1 MICSFE
7 SSSPTLFRFAEEGL
21 EGIEKKFRPLDF
33 FWPLSSF
40 TGTIEILAGTVAA
53 VYSLALRT
61 FCSVAAFIPFI
72 SKDFW
77 SDRKVKDDCLILLR
91 NSITMI
97 ALGIVHTIPGG
108 GMVMEGIYKFKLDLR
123 ALDEKITKLAQ
134 TPPPAQMTHVESA
147 PKTSENETT
156 KTDLLSISQRVDKLT
171 TLIEDVTKSLDE
183 KITKLAQTPPPT
195 QMIPVESAPKTSEN
209 ETTKTDLLNISQ
221 RVDKLTTL
229 IENVTKSLEEKITK
243 LAQTPPTQMI
253 PVESVPEMSE
263 NETTK
268 EDFQDLSQ
276 QEQASPTQMT
286 PVESLP
292 ETSENE
298 TTKMDL
304 QDLSPRSSPQE
315 ENIEALLLRVTK
327 LENLT
332 SKLGKNLPPL
342 KGKVTHLRNIFKYQT
357 RKKV

>member
-1 MICSFE
+1 
-7 SSSPTLFRFAEEGL
+7 
-21 EGIEKKFRPLDF
+21 
-33 FWPLSSF
+33 
-40 TGTIEILAGTVAA
+40 
-53 VYSLALRT
+53 
-61 FCSVAAFIPFI
+61 
-72 SKDFW
+72 
-77 SDRKVKDDCLILLR
+77 
-91 NSITMI
+91 
-97 ALGIVHTIPGG
+97 
-108 GMVMEGIYKFKLDLR
+108 
-123 ALDEKITKLAQ
+123 
-134 TPPPAQMTHVESA
+134 MTHVESA

-171 TLIEDVTKSLDE
+171 TLIEDVTKSLD
-183 KITKLAQTPPPT
+183 
-195 QMIPVESAPKTSEN
+195 
-209 ETTKTDLLNISQ
+209 
-221 RVDKLTTL
+221 
-229 IENVTKSLEEKITK
+229 EKITK